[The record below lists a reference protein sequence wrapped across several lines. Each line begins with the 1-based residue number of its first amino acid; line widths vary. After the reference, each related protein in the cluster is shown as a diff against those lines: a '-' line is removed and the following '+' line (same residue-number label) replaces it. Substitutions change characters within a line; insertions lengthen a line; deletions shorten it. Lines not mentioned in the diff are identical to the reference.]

1 MKCMAFSN
9 DVTKWFECY
18 LSKIMFSVHVENSF
32 SDKALK
38 ICKVPQGSIVVQ
50 LLFLLYVNDM
60 VQAVNCD
67 LKKQSSGGV
76 LWKRYSEKFYKIH
89 RKTPVPESLF

>member
-1 MKCMAFSN
+1 
-9 DVTKWFECY
+9 
-18 LSKIMFSVHVENSF
+18 MFSVHVENSF

-60 VQAVNCD
+60 VQAANCD

-76 LWKRYSEKFYKIH
+76 LRNFIKFTGKRLCQSFFFNKVAGY
-89 RKTPVPESLF
+89 